1 MINYKNVEVLLNADA
16 SGRYQQEW
24 QNYIR
29 SRREVYRNLVNE
41 HLDSNMVSEA
51 NWILRSHYSSGEEM
65 GLNIVPGDICYTDFG
80 QAYLNETGYQ
90 HFGIVMAVC
99 RRKALVIPMTSNP
112 VQYAKA
118 YDPQENPAGRKHLMR
133 LGKIEP
139 MNRPS
144 VLFLND
150 MKFINTA
157 RVIDVKAHLDVRSVL
172 FRRIQQRMLEVLFSR
187 EGWLDMPPGRTANGQ
202 TGEN

>member
-1 MINYKNVEVLLNADA
+1 
-16 SGRYQQEW
+16 
-24 QNYIR
+24 
-29 SRREVYRNLVNE
+29 
-41 HLDSNMVSEA
+41 
-51 NWILRSHYSSGEEM
+51 
-65 GLNIVPGDICYTDFG
+65 
-80 QAYLNETGYQ
+80 
-90 HFGIVMAVC
+90 
-99 RRKALVIPMTSNP
+99 
-112 VQYAKA
+112 
-118 YDPQENPAGRKHLMR
+118 LMR

-202 TGEN
+202 TGEK

>member
-1 MINYKNVEVLLNADA
+1 MMNYKNVEVLLNADA
-16 SGRYQQEW
+16 SDRYRQEW
-24 QNYIR
+24 QSYIR
-29 SRREVYRNLVNE
+29 SRKEVYRNLVNE

-118 YDPQENPAGRKHLMR
+118 YDARENPAGRKHLMR

-157 RVIDVKAHLDVRSVL
+157 RVIDVKAHLDVHSAL

-187 EGWLDMPPGRTANGQ
+187 EGWQETGSQQPDDQGH
-202 TGEN
+202 GEN

>member
-65 GLNIVPGDICYTDFG
+65 GLNIVPGDIC
-80 QAYLNETGYQ
+80 
-90 HFGIVMAVC
+90 
-99 RRKALVIPMTSNP
+99 
-112 VQYAKA
+112 
-118 YDPQENPAGRKHLMR
+118 
-133 LGKIEP
+133 
-139 MNRPS
+139 
-144 VLFLND
+144 
-150 MKFINTA
+150 
-157 RVIDVKAHLDVRSVL
+157 
-172 FRRIQQRMLEVLFSR
+172 
-187 EGWLDMPPGRTANGQ
+187 
-202 TGEN
+202 